1 MTKEKA
7 MSEAIHNQQAAS
19 VQSNKKNQILA
30 TALLGL
36 LILSVL
42 SLAPMEVIHNAT
54 HDVRHSSG
62 FPCH

>member
-1 MTKEKA
+1 
-7 MSEAIHNQQAAS
+7 MSEITQNQQLDKVQDSKKWQIFAA
-19 VQSNKKNQILA
+19 
-30 TALLGL
+30 ALLGL
-36 LILSVL
+36 TILSVI

>member
-1 MTKEKA
+1 
-7 MSEAIHNQQAAS
+7 MSEIIQNQQVAS
-19 VQSNKKNQILA
+19 VQNNEKIQIFA
-30 TALLGL
+30 AALLGL
-36 LILSVL
+36 TILSVL

>member
-1 MTKEKA
+1 
-7 MSEAIHNQQAAS
+7 MSEIIHKQLIKSAS
-19 VQSNKKNQILA
+19 DTKRNQIFM
-30 TALLGL
+30 ALIFGL
-36 LILSVL
+36 SILSVV

>member
-1 MTKEKA
+1 
-7 MSEAIHNQQAAS
+7 MSEVVQNQQVAS
-19 VQSNKKNQILA
+19 VQSNKKNQIFAA
-30 TALLGL
+30 TLLGVT
-36 LILSVL
+36 ILSVL

>member
-1 MTKEKA
+1 
-7 MSEAIHNQQAAS
+7 MSEAIQNQQVAS
-19 VQSNKKNQILA
+19 VQRNKKNQVLA

>member
-1 MTKEKA
+1 
-7 MSEAIHNQQAAS
+7 MSEITQNQQLDT
-19 VQSNKKNQILA
+19 VQNNKKWQVFA
-30 TALLGL
+30 AALLGL
-36 LILSVL
+36 TILSII

>member
-1 MTKEKA
+1 
-7 MSEAIHNQQAAS
+7 MSEVVQNQQVAS
-19 VQSNKKNQILA
+19 VQNNEKIQIFA
-30 TALLGL
+30 AALLGL
-36 LILSVL
+36 TILSVL

>member
-1 MTKEKA
+1 
-7 MSEAIHNQQAAS
+7 MSEAIQNQQVAS
-19 VQSNKKNQILA
+19 AQSNKKNQVLA
-30 TALLGL
+30 TALLGRL
-36 LILSVL
+36 MLSVL